1 MATYRIYYAELQPKD
16 GSGQSVNAL
25 ARAGHST
32 EHYTRTEWEDE
43 VEASDPIGALDI
55 FFREHAGGARDL
67 AWVDDD
73 GEAHPVTGLDYDPE
87 QTYIW
92 IEDEKLMEYQGFD
105 EATPGMVTCPLCNG
119 HGEVD
124 EELATEFDEVWGE
137 DGDEDSI
144 HADIQG

>member
-1 MATYRIYYAELQPKD
+1 MCACSR
-16 GSGQSVNAL
+16 
-25 ARAGHST
+25 GHST
-32 EHYTRTEWEDE
+32 GLHPARSRTRST
-43 VEASDPIGALDI
+43 SDPVGALDI

-92 IEDEKLMEYQGFD
+92 VEDEKLMEYQGFD
-105 EATPGMVTCPLCNG
+105 EATPGMVTCTLCNG

-124 EELATEFDEVWGE
+124 EELPRVR
-137 DGDEDSI
+137 
-144 HADIQG
+144 